1 MLVFALGNNEVI
13 TKRLKFQTGGDKFE
27 RLWHLPDRGYKD
39 IMILVGNPVFSET
52 IKWFIVNHHLKYKI
66 FAA

>member
-52 IKWFIVNHHLKYKI
+52 IK
-66 FAA
+66 